1 MNNIKTKNLENSF
14 NFFGNLRRVIS
25 GTGLS
30 RVFGLIRDIS
40 TTNLMGASVFHDI
53 FVITLKIPNLF
64 RRFFAEGAFNQAFI
78 PIYTDY
84 EKTNDSDK
92 TNDFLNAIAGTL
104 LSFLFIFTILVLI
117 FAPLFILIFAPGFYL
132 DPFKQSVSIDV
143 LRIMFPY
150 LALISLVAFAGGIQN
165 THQKFSVPA
174 FTPVVFNL
182 SLIIAAVFIAPK
194 YDMPI
199 YVLAWGVIVAGILQ
213 LLIQISPL
221 VNINRLPIPKLDL
234 KNPGVKKF
242 FKLILPAVLAGGII
256 QINLLIDTI
265 FASLLE
271 TGSPTWLY
279 VSDRLIQFP
288 MGIFAIAIG
297 TVLLPV
303 LSNLNPANEKDK
315 FILNIKKGQRFVL
328 FIGIPSLIGL
338 FFCAED
344 LISTIFYRGEFTEL
358 DVIKSSY
365 SLMAFSIGLPFF
377 MLMKVLTPAF
387 FARKD
392 TKTPMYVALLSLLLN
407 ASLNYLL
414 AFVLGYGHVGLAI
427 GSSIAALI
435 SVLILEFILYKE
447 GLIQIK
453 GLFNKFNF
461 MILLSS
467 IFLIVFLNFYTTKTN
482 FIEFNQIERLIYLS
496 IEILVSIFIY
506 FLIARFIN
514 GKPLRTLFN

>member
-1 MNNIKTKNLENSF
+1 
-14 NFFGNLRRVIS
+14 
-25 GTGLS
+25 
-30 RVFGLIRDIS
+30 
-40 TTNLMGASVFHDI
+40 
-53 FVITLKIPNLF
+53 
-64 RRFFAEGAFNQAFI
+64 
-78 PIYTDY
+78 
-84 EKTNDSDK
+84 
-92 TNDFLNAIAGTL
+92 
-104 LSFLFIFTILVLI
+104 
-117 FAPLFILIFAPGFYL
+117 
-132 DPFKQSVSIDV
+132 
-143 LRIMFPY
+143 
-150 LALISLVAFAGGIQN
+150 
-165 THQKFSVPA
+165 
-174 FTPVVFNL
+174 
-182 SLIIAAVFIAPK
+182 
-194 YDMPI
+194 MPI
-199 YVLAWGVIVAGILQ
+199 YVLAWGVIIAGILQ

-234 KNPGVKKF
+234 QNPGVRKF
-242 FKLILPAVLAGGII
+242 FKLILPAVLAGGVI

-297 TVLLPV
+297 TVLLPT
-303 LSNLNPANEKDK
+303 LSNLNSANDK
-315 FILNIKKGQRFVL
+315 GRFILNIEKGQRFVL
-328 FIGIPSLIGL
+328 FIGLPSLIGL

-392 TKTPMYVALLSLLLN
+392 TKTPMYVALISLFLN

-414 AFVLGYGHVGLAI
+414 AFVLDYGHIGLAI
-427 GSSIAALI
+427 GSSIAALV
-435 SVLILEFILYKE
+435 SVLIFEIILYKD
-447 GLIQIK
+447 GFIQIK

-482 FIEFNQIERLIYLS
+482 FIEFNQIERFIYLS
-496 IEILVSIFIY
+496 IEISVSILIY
-506 FLIARFIN
+506 FLMARFIN

>member
-1 MNNIKTKNLENSF
+1 MNKIANNSDKPIEFFSNLKKVVTGTGFSR
-14 NFFGNLRRVIS
+14 FFGLA
-25 GTGLS
+25 
-30 RVFGLIRDIS
+30 RDIS
-40 TTNLMGASVFHDI
+40 TTNLLGASIFHDI
-53 FVITLKIPNLF
+53 FVICLKIPNLF

-78 PIYTDY
+78 PIYAEY
-84 EKTNDSDK
+84 EQEKDDLK
-92 TNDFLNAIAGTL
+92 TNDFLNAISGTL
-104 LSFLFIFTILVLI
+104 LFILFIFTSLVLI
-117 FAPLFILIFAPGFYL
+117 FAPIFIFLFAPGFYF
-132 DPFKQSVSIDV
+132 DPLKQDISVKV

-165 THQKFSVPA
+165 THQKFSIPA

-182 SLIIAAVFIAPK
+182 SLIIAAIFIAPA

-199 YVLAWGVIVAGILQ
+199 YVLAWGVIIAGILQ

-234 KNPGVKKF
+234 QNPGVRKF
-242 FKLILPAVLAGGII
+242 FKLILPAVLAGGVI

-297 TVLLPV
+297 TVLLPT
-303 LSNLNPANEKDK
+303 LSNLNSANDK
-315 FILNIKKGQRFVL
+315 GRFILNIEKGQRFVL
-328 FIGIPSLIGL
+328 FIGLPSLIGL

-392 TKTPMYVALLSLLLN
+392 TKTPMYVALISLFLN

-414 AFVLGYGHVGLAI
+414 AFVLDYGHIGLAI
-427 GSSIAALI
+427 GSSIAALV
-435 SVLILEFILYKE
+435 SVLIFEIILYKD
-447 GLIQIK
+447 GFIQIK

-482 FIEFNQIERLIYLS
+482 FIEFNQIERLVYLS
-496 IEILVSIFIY
+496 IEISVSIFIY
-506 FLIARFIN
+506 FLMARFIN

>member
-1 MNNIKTKNLENSF
+1 MNNISKENQENSLT
-14 NFFGNLRRVIS
+14 FFSNLKKVIS

-30 RVFGLIRDIS
+30 RFFGLIRDIA
-40 TTNLMGASVFHDI
+40 TTNLMGASAFHDI
-53 FVITLKIPNLF
+53 FVVVLKIPNLF

-84 EKTNDSDK
+84 QKSNNLDQTR
-92 TNDFLNAIAGTL
+92 DFINAIAGTL
-104 LSFLFIFTILVLI
+104 LIFLFVFTILVLI
-117 FAPLFILIFAPGFYL
+117 FAPIFIFIFAPGFYF
-132 DPFKQSVSIDV
+132 DPIKQNISIDV

-174 FTPVVFNL
+174 FTPVIFNL
-182 SLIIAAVFIAPK
+182 CLIVSAIFIAPM

-199 YVLAWGVIVAGILQ
+199 YVLAWGVLLAGILQ

-221 VNINRLPIPKLDL
+221 LSINRLPVPKLDT
-234 KNPGVKKF
+234 KNPGLRRF
-242 FKLILPAVLAGGII
+242 FKLILPAILAGGII

-297 TVLLPV
+297 TVLLPT
-303 LSNLNPANEKDK
+303 LSNIDLEKEK
-315 FILNIKKGQRFVL
+315 NNFIKNIKKGQRFVL
-328 FIGIPSLIGL
+328 FVGIPSLIGL

-358 DVIKSSY
+358 DVFKSSY

-392 TKTPMYVALLSLLLN
+392 TKTPMYVALISLILN
-407 ASLNYLL
+407 AFFNYLL
-414 AFVLGYGHVGLAI
+414 AFVFGFGHVGLAI

-435 SVLILEFILYKE
+435 SVLILETILYKQ
-447 GLIQIK
+447 GFIK
-453 GLFNKFNF
+453 ITNIFNRFNF
-461 MILLSS
+461 MILISS
-467 IFLIVFLNFYTTKTN
+467 LFLIAFLSFYTTKTN
-482 FIEFNQIERLIYLS
+482 FIEFNQIERFFYLS
-496 IEILVSIFIY
+496 IEILASIFIY
-506 FLIARFIN
+506 FFIARIIN
-514 GKPLRTLFN
+514 GKSLRALFN